1 MMHIITAIFMITLTV
16 AVYRLALCIHRKA
29 ESPFTLPIL
38 LSTAIIIGLL
48 VIFDLSYE
56 QYMIGG
62 EWINQL
68 LGPAVVALAYPLYI
82 HRAILFRLAAPLL
95 AGTAAGAFIGVVS
108 GTAMAKW
115 AGFGPEILYAIS
127 AKSVTTPVAV
137 AITGSLG
144 GITSLAAVMVMIA
157 GIGGAIT
164 HTYVFKLFG
173 IDSHLGRGMGM
184 GSASHAI
191 GTAEVMK
198 DSQLEGSIS
207 TVAMVA
213 SALIVSLI
221 TPGIISWFI

>member
-1 MMHIITAIFMITLTV
+1 MNILAASGIIAMTIL
-16 AVYRLALCIHRKA
+16 VYRLSLYIHRKA

-38 LSTAIIIGLL
+38 SSTVILIIFLA
-48 VIFDLSYE
+48 VFDIPYE

-82 HRAILFRLAAPLL
+82 HRKVMVKLAVPLFT
-95 AGTAAGAFIGVVS
+95 GTLAGAFIGVVS
-108 GTAMAKW
+108 GVSMAKW
-115 AGFGPEILYAIS
+115 TGFGTEILYAIS

-137 AITGSLG
+137 VITESLG

-157 GIGGAIT
+157 GIGGAVM
-164 HTYVFKLFG
+164 HKYVFKVFG
-173 IDSHLGRGMGM
+173 ITSHLGRGMGM
-184 GSASHAI
+184 GAASHAI

-213 SALIVSLI
+213 SAIIVSLI
-221 TPGIISWFI
+221 TPLIVSWFV